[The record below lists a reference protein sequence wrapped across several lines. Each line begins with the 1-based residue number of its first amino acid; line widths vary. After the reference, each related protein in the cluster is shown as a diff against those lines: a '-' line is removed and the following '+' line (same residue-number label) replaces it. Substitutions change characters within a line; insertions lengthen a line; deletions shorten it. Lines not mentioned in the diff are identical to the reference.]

1 MSIVN
6 LLKYIAKRKAN
17 PNVTKGGRWPDRDH
31 TPAGMG
37 DLEAP
42 PSRGALPTPGIRS
55 MMPDLTEKE
64 GMEKLI
70 KLRKSPKN
78 NYFMDPESGEIY
90 RFVYGSGQEARG
102 FYASGG
108 SDAVRRIRANY
119 FQIMREKQMGPF
131 KSETTNPAEIRPHPR
146 YRRSGKTDYYFSK
159 NADRYEDL
167 ASKTQMYKKD
177 VDAIARGDHRYRGFS
192 PVYGTSEKV
201 QKLYRD
207 EAMELLKDQKYNT
220 GGPVRLIKMKHGY

>member
-1 MSIVN
+1 MSIVTL
-6 LLKYIAKRKAN
+6 LLKQLAKRKAN
-17 PNVTKGGRWPDRDH
+17 PNVTKAGRWPDRDH

-42 PSRGALPTPGIRS
+42 PSRGALPTPGVRS

-90 RFVYGSGQEARG
+90 SFVYGSGQNARG
-102 FYASGG
+102 FYASAG
-108 SDAVRRIRANY
+108 SDAVQRIRANI
-119 FQIMREKQMGPF
+119 FEIMSKKQMGPF
-131 KSETTNPAEIRPHPR
+131 KSQTANPAEIRPHPN
-146 YRRSGKTDYYFSK
+146 YGDRSYYYSK

-167 ASKTQMYKKD
+167 ASKTKMYKKG
-177 VDAIARGDHRYRGFS
+177 AEQLLRGPGS
-192 PVYGTSEKV
+192 AGTSK
-201 QKLYRD
+201 QATDLYME
-207 EAMELLKDQKYNT
+207 EALEVLKDQKYNT
-220 GGPVRLIKMKHGY
+220 GGPVKLMRMKYGY

>member
-64 GMEKLI
+64 GVEKLI

-108 SDAVRRIRANY
+108 SDAARRIRANY

-131 KSETTNPAEIRPHPR
+131 KSETIHT
-146 YRRSGKTDYYFSK
+146 K
-159 NADRYEDL
+159 NTDRYQDL
-167 ASKTQMYKKD
+167 ASKTQMYRED
-177 VDAIARGDHRYRGFS
+177 VDAIARGDHRYRSFS
-192 PVYGTSEKV
+192 PPYGTSEKV

-207 EAMELLKDQKYNT
+207 EAMELLKDQKYNK
-220 GGPVRLIKMKHGY
+220 GGPVKLIKMKHGY